1 MVKLIEEIGETY
13 KKIVWK
19 FVVEINDMKIGV
31 VYEADND
38 RKGFTYYK
46 FIDDRFIYEELVSD
60 VLSDDDKFNIEEIF
74 FNDTNYN
81 S

>member
-1 MVKLIEEIGETY
+1 MVKLIEDIGETY

-19 FVVEINDMKIGV
+19 FVVEINNMKIGV
-31 VYEADND
+31 VYESDND
-38 RKGFTYYK
+38 HKGFTYYK

>member
-1 MVKLIEEIGETY
+1 MVKLIEDIGETY

-38 RKGFTYYK
+38 HKGFTYFK
-46 FIDDRFIYEELVSD
+46 FIDDRFIYEELVGD
-60 VLSDDDKFNIEEIF
+60 VLSDDDKFNIEEVF
-74 FNDTNYN
+74 FNETDYK